1 MSPQKT
7 LSKFSYKALD
17 ADGRKVTGVEAAETQ
32 GAAHLALID
41 KGYQPLEVT
50 EKKSVLTF
58 EITKK
63 MVPRKVVCL
72 LYTSPS
78 PRDS

>member
-32 GAAHLALID
+32 TL
-41 KGYQPLEVT
+41 VT
-50 EKKSVLTF
+50 AT
-58 EITKK
+58 TA
-63 MVPRKVVCL
+63 
-72 LYTSPS
+72 
-78 PRDS
+78 